1 MPILALGISYRRAPV
16 ELLERLAFLPDDDP
30 KAYRQ
35 VLEPASVAEAVILS
49 TCNRVEVFAEVDSYH
64 AGFQDLKRFLSES
77 REVPADDFAEPMYAH
92 YETHAVEHL
101 FSVAAGIDSVV
112 VGEPQILA
120 QVRQA
125 HRRAEA
131 ESATGPV
138 LGRLFRAA
146 VRAGKRARAET
157 AIGES
162 ARGFVEAGTDLA
174 ERELG
179 GLAGRPAAV
188 VGAGA
193 MAGLAAAHLRD
204 RGMGPIRIVNR
215 SPERAQRLATRTGG
229 EAAPFAR
236 LAHAVADADVVVSST
251 GATGTVIGP
260 SVVHESLRL
269 GGDRSARP
277 LFLLDLAVP
286 RDVDP
291 AVEATPGVI
300 VTDLDDIKEAL
311 RDRSGGQGPQAGEI
325 ERVQEIV
332 AQEVDRFE
340 SWRRAARLAPLIQ
353 ALRDRGERALAAELA
368 RFAPRLAT
376 LGEPERQAVEALA
389 RGVVAKLLHDPIVRL
404 KEPSAPGTG
413 DARARVLAELFGLP
427 FPPGAPPS

>member
-16 ELLERLAFLPDDDP
+16 ELLERLAFFADDDP

-35 VLEPASVAEAVILS
+35 VLESESVAEAVILS
-49 TCNRVEVFAEVDSYH
+49 TCNRVEVFAEVGSYH
-64 AGFQDLKRFLSES
+64 AGFQDLKRFLSQS
-77 REVPADDFAEPMYAH
+77 REVPPDDFAEPLYAQ

-131 ESATGPV
+131 EGAAGPV

-146 VRAGKRARAET
+146 VRAGKRARTET

-162 ARGFVEAGTDLA
+162 ARGFIEAGTDLA
-174 ERELG
+174 DRFLG
-179 GLAGRPAAV
+179 GLSRRPAVV

-204 RGMGPIRIVNR
+204 RGMAPIRIVNR
-215 SPERAQRLATRTGG
+215 SPERAHRLAQRTGA

-236 LAHAVADADVVVSST
+236 LAHALADADLVVSST
-251 GATGTVIGP
+251 GATGAVIG
-260 SVVHESLRL
+260 SAMVQEAL
-269 GGDRSARP
+269 GLNRGRGSGRP

-291 AVEATPGVI
+291 VVRELPGVA
-300 VTDLDDIKEAL
+300 VADLEDVKEAL
-311 RDRSGGQGPQAGEI
+311 RADGAAPHAEEI
-325 ERVQEIV
+325 ERVKRIV
-332 AQEVDRFE
+332 SEEVERFE
-340 SWRRAARLAPLIQ
+340 SWRRAVRLAPVIQ
-353 ALRDRGERALAAELA
+353 ALRDRGERAVAAELA
-368 RFAPRLAT
+368 RFAPRLAG
-376 LGEPERQAVEALA
+376 LGEREREAVEALV

-404 KEPSAPGTG
+404 KEPPPPGAG
-413 DARARVLAELFGLP
+413 DARARALAELFGLP
-427 FPPGAPPS
+427 FPPGTPPS

>member
-16 ELLERLAFLPDDDP
+16 DLLERLAFFPDDDP

-35 VLEPASVAEAVILS
+35 VLESESVAEAVILS
-49 TCNRVEVFAEVDSYH
+49 TCNRVEVFAEVGSYH
-64 AGFQDLKRFLSES
+64 AGFQELKRFLSQS
-77 REVPADDFAEPMYAH
+77 REVPPDDFVEPLYAQ

-131 ESATGPV
+131 EGATGPV

-146 VRAGKRARAET
+146 VRAGKRARTET

-174 ERELG
+174 DRFLG
-179 GLAGRPAAV
+179 GLSGRPAVV

-204 RGMGPIRIVNR
+204 RGLAPIRIVNR
-215 SPERAQRLATRTGG
+215 SPERAHRLAQRTGL
-229 EAAPFAR
+229 EAAPFGR
-236 LAHAVADADVVVSST
+236 LAHALAEADLVVSST
-251 GATGTVIGP
+251 GATGAVIG
-260 SVVHESLRL
+260 SAVVRESLGL
-269 GGDRSARP
+269 NGGRPGRP

-291 AVEATPGVI
+291 TVRELPGVA
-300 VTDLDDIKEAL
+300 VADLDDVKEAL
-311 RDRSGGQGPQAGEI
+311 RADGGAPHAEEV
-325 ERVQEIV
+325 ERVKRIV
-332 AQEVDRFE
+332 LEEVERFE
-340 SWRRAARLAPLIQ
+340 SWRRAVRLAPVIQ
-353 ALRDRGERALAAELA
+353 ALRDRGERAVAAELA
-368 RFAPRLAT
+368 RFGPRLAG
-376 LGEPERQAVEALA
+376 LEEREREAVEALV

-404 KEPSAPGTG
+404 KEPPPPGTG
-413 DARARVLAELFGLP
+413 DVRARALAELFGLP
-427 FPPGAPPS
+427 FPPRTPPS